1 MEVPE
6 LERSNDDEI
15 ARVTISQVR
24 VGFNNIEPFVE
35 EETLNKIDEL
45 DLAWGKD
52 AANERFSECEG
63 LPQSEE
69 QDGKPFED
77 PRDRA
82 VRVFV
87 NWMSAIVH
95 PDEMS
100 KKNKKIVHPPFFNKK
115 KKKIKKAAILEAK
128 KKASTDAKNLNDAIL
143 FFKLSNYMNDTYG
156 GCSLTNF
163 ELINPLVVE
172 VSERLNK
179 ASSKLHV
186 VGVVLTLQHRNFPG
200 HGWWI

>member
-1 MEVPE
+1 MEAPE

-15 ARVTISQVR
+15 ARVIISQVR

-63 LPQSEE
+63 LLQSEE

-87 NWMSAIVH
+87 NWMSAIVC

-100 KKNKKIVHPPFFNKK
+100 KKNEKTVHPPFFDKK

-143 FFKLSNYMNDTYG
+143 FFKFSNYMNDTYG

-200 HGWWI
+200 CGWWI

>member
-1 MEVPE
+1 MEAPE

-52 AANERFSECEG
+52 AANERFSEREG
-63 LPQSEE
+63 LLQSEE

-87 NWMSAIVH
+87 NWMSAIVY

-128 KKASTDAKNLNDAIL
+128 KKASMDAKNLNDAIL
-143 FFKLSNYMNDTYG
+143 FFKFSNYMNDTYG

-186 VGVVLTLQHRNFPG
+186 VGVVLTLQHPKFPG
-200 HGWWI
+200 YGWWI

>member
-1 MEVPE
+1 MEAPE

-15 ARVTISQVR
+15 ARVIISQVR

-35 EETLNKIDEL
+35 EETLNKMDEL

-63 LPQSEE
+63 LLQSEE

-87 NWMSAIVH
+87 NWMSAIVY

-143 FFKLSNYMNDTYG
+143 FFKFSNYMNDTYG

-200 HGWWI
+200 CGWWI

>member
-1 MEVPE
+1 MEAPE

-15 ARVTISQVR
+15 ARVMISQAR

-63 LPQSEE
+63 LLQSEE

-87 NWMSAIVH
+87 NWMSAIVY

-143 FFKLSNYMNDTYG
+143 FFKFSNCMNDTYG